1 MKIKKNV
8 LFIALLLGITFNNF
22 AQIENSKFTFIKKIN
37 LEGPTTWWDYLTMDG
52 DRLFVSNDDR
62 VHVVNIK
69 TDASIGV
76 ITGLKGVHGI
86 ALAKE
91 FGKGYITNGT
101 DSTVTV
107 FDYNTLKVLKTI
119 QITGK
124 KANSILFDK
133 VTGRVFVFC
142 SGANYVYVIDAKTD
156 AILKKFEVGEASEFP
171 ATNGK
176 GLIYDNI
183 EGSNEIVVIDTK
195 AMDVIKRFSLSPYE
209 GPTSL
214 AMDVASNRLFSV
226 CRKSEMMV
234 AVDAKNGKIVDAQP
248 IGAGV
253 DGVTYDPDIH
263 LVISANGEGTA
274 TIIHQDSADKY
285 SVVQTLT
292 TAPGLRTIARNA
304 TNHRIY
310 ISGLARE
317 TDGKTPIQNSF
328 GVYVYG
334 VK

>member
-1 MKIKKNV
+1 MKTKKIT
-8 LFIALLLGITFNNF
+8 LFIAMSLGIAFNNI
-22 AQIENSKFTFIKKIN
+22 AQTVNPNFTFIKKIS
-37 LEGPTTWWDYLTMDG
+37 LEGSTTWWDYLTMDE
-52 DRLFVSNDDR
+52 DRLFVSNDDK
-62 VHVVNIK
+62 VHVVNVK
-69 TDASIGV
+69 TDTPIGV

-86 ALAKE
+86 TLAKE

-133 VTGRVFVFC
+133 VSGRVFVFC

-171 ATNGK
+171 ATNYK

-195 AMDVIKRFSLSPYE
+195 AMKVIKRFSLSPYE

-214 AMDVASNRLFSV
+214 AMDINNNRLFSV
-226 CRKSEMMV
+226 CRKSKMMV
-234 AVDAKNGKIVDAQP
+234 AVNAENGKIVDAQP
-248 IGAGV
+248 IGSGV
-253 DGVTYDPDIH
+253 DGVTYDPDMH
-263 LVISANGEGTA
+263 LIISANGEGTA
-274 TIIHQDSADKY
+274 TIIRQESADKY
-285 SVVQTLT
+285 SVVQTLI
-292 TAPGLRTIARNA
+292 TAPRLRTIARNM

-310 ISGLARE
+310 ISGLAYE
-317 TDGKTPIQNSF
+317 ADGKTPIQNSF